1 MTISKQLTP
10 ACLARS
16 ISGALVLL
24 LATLA
29 GSCTSVAPPAAQSPE
44 SPIKQLS
51 ADERWDALVDGFLH
65 DYFEQVPSAGVR
77 AGRHQYD
84 GRIPD
89 LSATGTASRVAAFK
103 QHQRAADEFSIIDL
117 SRDRQF
123 EREVMIWY
131 LGRQLFWLEVAQRP
145 KHNPMYFRGA
155 IDPSTYLSSE
165 YAPLA
170 VRMAALT
177 QLLQAVPSALEQ
189 IRSQLDEQ
197 IAASFLK
204 RSISYYGGLARHL
217 ESTVDELFS
226 ETGSADERQR
236 LQQNNGAAISALRA
250 FESELR
256 ALESAAHDEFALGAE
271 LFARML
277 LDTEMVGVP
286 LAELKTRGAA
296 DLARNL
302 QALKGVCAGDLQT
315 PDLPACMALAEKQKS
330 LDPVARGAQ
339 QLQDLKQFVVDH
351 DLVTIPSKAEALV
364 KQSPPYNRANLAYI
378 RSPGPFEPNSL
389 PSIYY
394 ISPPDPTWSEEV
406 QRAFVP
412 NEGRL
417 LYVSVHEVWPGH
429 FLWGQHR
436 NRAKRP
442 LVRLF
447 RSTTASEGWAHYAE
461 EMMHD
466 AGLGDADSLLH
477 VGQLANALKRNVRYL
492 SAIGLHTEGM
502 TLAQSQAMF
511 LEQGM
516 LDLGNARQQ
525 AARGTYDPSYLS
537 YTLGKLQIM
546 DLREAWLAEDDE
558 RTLKQFHDTL
568 LSYGGAPITLV
579 RRYMLGAP

>member
-1 MTISKQLTP
+1 MITTKQRMLD
-10 ACLARS
+10 CRARS
-16 ISGALVLL
+16 AQCVLL
-24 LATLA
+24 LLLVVLA
-29 GSCTSVAPPAAQSPE
+29 SSCSSSAPPATE
-44 SPIKQLS
+44 SPAPQVTQAS
-51 ADERWDALVDGFLH
+51 ADERWDELVDEFLN

-84 GRIPD
+84 GLVPD
-89 LSATGTASRVAAFK
+89 LSAAGTAARVAAFRQY
-103 QHQRAADEFSIIDL
+103 QHAAEQFSITDL
-117 SRDRQF
+117 SPDRQF
-123 EREVMIWY
+123 ERELMAWY
-131 LGRQLFWLEVAQRP
+131 LGRQLFWLEVARWP
-145 KHNPMYFRGA
+145 KRNPMYFRGA

-170 VRMAALT
+170 VRMVALT
-177 QLLQAVPSALEQ
+177 KLLRALPNALKQ

-204 RSISYYGGLARHL
+204 RSVGYYGGLARHL
-217 ESTVDELFS
+217 EATVEEIFAQA
-226 ETGSADERQR
+226 GSAEQRERLEQS
-236 LQQNNGAAISALRA
+236 NSAAISALRA
-250 FESELR
+250 FETELR
-256 ALESAAHDEFALGAE
+256 ALEHAAHDEFALGAE

-277 LDTEMVGVP
+277 LDTEMVDMP
-286 LAELKTRGAA
+286 LAQLKSQGEA
-296 DLARNL
+296 DLGRNL
-302 QALKGVCAGDLQT
+302 QALESVCAGELQT
-315 PDLPACMALAEKQKS
+315 PDLKACMALADQQKS

-339 QLQDLKQFVVDH
+339 QLVALKQFVIDH

-378 RSPGPFEPNSL
+378 RSPGPFEPRSL

-394 ISPPDPTWSEEV
+394 ISPPDPSWSAEV

-436 NRAKRP
+436 SRAKRP

-461 EMMHD
+461 EMMHE
-466 AGLGDADSLLH
+466 AGLGDGDPLLH

-492 SAIGLHTEGM
+492 SAIGLHSEGM
-502 TLAQSQAMF
+502 TVAQSQAMF

-525 AARGTYDPSYLS
+525 AARGTYDPNYLS

-546 DLREAWLAEDDE
+546 GLRDAWLAADDQ
-558 RTLKQFHDTL
+558 RTLKQFHDRL
-568 LSYGGAPITLV
+568 LSYGGAPLTLV
-579 RRYMLGAP
+579 RRYMLGA